1 MFDIGFWELL
11 VIGVVALLVI
21 GPDKLPGLAR
31 TAGLWIGRARHFV
44 GTVKA
49 DIDREL
55 RADELR
61 RALERDAGLDE
72 LKQIM
77 NSTRDEIQ
85 DSTNPDYLLKSSGSE
100 PANEA
105 AEDEPAANEPAANQ
119 TPDADAVT
127 SLGTSRQPQSGKETR
142 RGTRDNTHEQERD

>member
-77 NSTRDEIQ
+77 NSTRDEIDEIQ
-85 DSTNPDYLLKSSGSE
+85 DSTNPDYLLKSPGSE

-105 AEDEPAANEPAANQ
+105 AEDQPAPNQ
-119 TPDADAVT
+119 KPDTDSVT
-127 SLGTSRQPQSGKETR
+127 SSGSSRQPQSGKEAR
-142 RGTRDNTHEQERD
+142 QGTRDKTHEQERD

>member
-77 NSTRDEIQ
+77 NSTREEIQ
-85 DSTNPDYLLKSSGSE
+85 ESTNPDYLLKSSASE

-105 AEDEPAANEPAANQ
+105 AEDEPAPNQ
-119 TPDADAVT
+119 KPDTDSVT
-127 SLGTSRQPQSGKETR
+127 SSGSSRQPQSGKETR